1 MKPCVEKLPNTT
13 NTASSMLIKG
23 ILLSLALWAIISTL
37 SLGVPDEPGEGNLYI
52 HQARAFLNGRLDL
65 DKQYHDVAVY
75 NERYYCPFPP
85 FPAVLLLPFVA
96 FFDLTSSNITFIS
109 LALTILSAIMMVRIF
124 DKLEINS
131 NYIRWLTA
139 AFIFGTGYWLC
150 VSRGSYG
157 VWHFAHIVSVTCL
170 FFAINE
176 VFGRNRGII
185 TGMFLGLSF
194 LSRQLTIFA
203 IFFLFVAM
211 LHNLNPQSNRKKIAN
226 IAAFAFAVALCVSVY
241 LAFNWLRFGN
251 IFDTG
256 YSYINLKGFLELRRE
271 SFGKFSL
278 FYVPFNFIN
287 MFVQGFH
294 MDFKGGFYMWDMK
307 MDRFG
312 TSLTF
317 ASPFI
322 FVALRALSQK
332 KKLILSAWVSICLM
346 LICMLLYY
354 NNGYSQ
360 VNAQRF
366 TLDFMPILIVLVALG
381 TKRFPESIWKTA
393 VAYSIFLNF
402 LALFLIPLIVNVVNM
417 MVDKSKFL
425 VPV

>member
-1 MKPCVEKLPNTT
+1 
-13 NTASSMLIKG
+13 MLIRG
-23 ILLSLALWAIISTL
+23 SLLSLALWAIISTL
-37 SLGVPDEPGEGNLYI
+37 SLGVPNKPPEGNLYI
-52 HQARAFLNGRLDL
+52 HQARAFLNGRLDV
-65 DKQYHDVAVY
+65 DKQYCDVAVY
-75 NERYYCPFPP
+75 NGRYYSPFPP
-85 FPAVLLLPFVA
+85 FPAVVLLPFVA
-96 FFDLTSSNITFIS
+96 LFGLTSSNITFIS
-109 LALTILSAIMMVRIF
+109 LAMTILNAILMARIF
-124 DKLEINS
+124 GKLDINS
-131 NYIRWLTA
+131 NYIKWLTA

-150 VSRGSYG
+150 ISRGSYG

-176 VFGRNRGII
+176 VFGRNRGIL

-211 LHNLNPQSNRKKIAN
+211 LHNPNPLSNRKKIIN
-226 IAAFAFAVALCVSVY
+226 IASFVFASALCVSVY

-256 YSYINLKGFLELRRE
+256 YSYIHLRWLLKLRHE
-271 SFGKFSL
+271 TFGTFSL

-287 MFVQGFH
+287 MFLQGFH
-294 MDFKGGFYMWDMK
+294 MDFRSGFYLWDMK

-322 FVALRALSQK
+322 FVAIRALSQK

-346 LICMLLYY
+346 LICMLFYY

-360 VNAQRF
+360 VNTQRF
-366 TLDFMPILIVLVALG
+366 TLDFMPILIVLIALG
-381 TKRFPESIWKTA
+381 TKRFSEPIWKTA